1 MKKINKNDKPLERQ
15 SKKKK
20 DRRYTLTASPSG
32 NTTKTM
38 AKEQTKA
45 LNPENKESQREDN
58 SCKILEG
65 RKQKSELT

>member
-1 MKKINKNDKPLERQ
+1 
-15 SKKKK
+15 
-20 DRRYTLTASPSG
+20 
-32 NTTKTM
+32 M